1 MWIFPLQELGVVG
14 GGDHGLFWA
23 ADCWWLVGPYMR
35 DISSTSHM
43 WWDQCVAIA
52 GAAYQQ
58 WLLAEPMEKLELE
71 PRSIPAAALAASGTT
86 WTSGFAEGLAGV
98 SAG

>member
-1 MWIFPLQELGVVG
+1 MDLPPLQEAEIIA
-14 GGDHGLFWA
+14 GDWLT
-23 ADCWWLVGPYMR
+23 LVGPYMR

-58 WLLAEPMEKLELE
+58 WLLVEPLRTLLENEELIVNARIHK
-71 PRSIPAAALAASGTT
+71 P
-86 WTSGFAEGLAGV
+86 
-98 SAG
+98 